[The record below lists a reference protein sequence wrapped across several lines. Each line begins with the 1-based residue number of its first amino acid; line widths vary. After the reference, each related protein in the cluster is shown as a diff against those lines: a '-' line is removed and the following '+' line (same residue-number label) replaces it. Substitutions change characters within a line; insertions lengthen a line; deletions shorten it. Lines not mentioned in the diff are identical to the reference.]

1 MKLYLSS
8 TYIDLKRHRA
18 ILGRALRKSGYEV
31 VMMEEYVEAE
41 RTALN
46 PPAGDSIGVSAR
58 RTAGTEGTCRITTA
72 CSWRRFAPQC

>member
-31 VMMEEYVEAE
+31 VMMEEYVARDQRVEFSCKGDVVACDVYVGIFAW
-41 RTALN
+41 RYGHIPSDTN
-46 PPAGDSIGVSAR
+46 PNAS
-58 RTAGTEGTCRITTA
+58 
-72 CSWRRFAPQC
+72 Q